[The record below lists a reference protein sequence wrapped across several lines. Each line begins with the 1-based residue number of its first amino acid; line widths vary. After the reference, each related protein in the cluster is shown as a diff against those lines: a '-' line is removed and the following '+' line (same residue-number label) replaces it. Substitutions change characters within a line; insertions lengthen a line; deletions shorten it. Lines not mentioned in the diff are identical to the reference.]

1 MAVLAVPSLTVMF
14 DYRYG
19 LPAIPLFMLSGAIG
33 LQALLERRAE
43 RAGALDPALD
53 DASAVEPQQRQRQ
66 RRPAWVIAM
75 LTASALAVLA
85 TVVGAAPLARNP
97 GFETYVSYRAE
108 LGTLGVALSKPE
120 PVKNV
125 VDLTEQKF
133 QTGSIIATKTGAVVI
148 PRRFMTAVDKAG
160 GLVVFGAA
168 RGRETRTNY
177 NSGLRYVTFD
187 NGWVFWSRLGGARAV
202 YGDVYAAWYS
212 PKVRARL
219 KEPISDV
226 ATSPEGGAFQVFAG
240 GSITQ
245 YANGSIK
252 VTVNPKRPS
261 TNSTPGGSVEPSR
274 PASATT
280 P

>member
-1 MAVLAVPSLTVMF
+1 MF

-43 RAGALDPALD
+43 RARALDPAVD
-53 DASAVEPQQRQRQ
+53 DESAVEPQQSHRQRQ
-66 RRPAWVIAM
+66 RPRRPAWVIAT
-75 LTASALAVLA
+75 LTASAVAVLA
-85 TVVGAAPLARNP
+85 SVVWAAPLTRNP

-108 LGTLGVALSKPE
+108 LGTLGFALSKPE

-125 VDLTEQKF
+125 PDLTEQKF
-133 QTGSIIATKTGAVVI
+133 QTGSIIATKTGAVAV
-148 PRRFMTAVDKAG
+148 PQRFMTAVEQAG
-160 GLVVFGAA
+160 GLLVFGAPS
-168 RGRETRTNY
+168 GRETRTNY

-226 ATSPEGGAFQVFAG
+226 ETSPEGGAFQVFAG

-261 TNSTPGGSVEPSR
+261 TNPTLGGSVEPSR